1 MVALSSVA
9 TRTTRSV
16 RMFPSALVRA
26 EAWPSGESLKVG
38 VESESLE
45 ARWEALF
52 RRFGPI
58 IYHRCRT
65 LLGEN
70 AAAQDATQETFLR
83 VRRRLEQVP
92 DIDQSLSYI
101 YRVATNYCLNE
112 RRDQRLRPQPVADL
126 LDRSEASFED
136 HVSNRH
142 LVARLIARMPAHLR
156 APAFLHFVDGLDQGE
171 VAHVLHVSRRT
182 VVSRLSE
189 FLSRARRL
197 LEESPS

>member
-9 TRTTRSV
+9 SESTRWVPLS
-16 RMFPSALVRA
+16 PSALARA
-26 EAWPSGESLKVG
+26 EALPSGESLKTVA
-38 VESESLE
+38 EFEPLE

-65 LLGEN
+65 LLGED

-83 VRRRLEQVP
+83 VRRHLEQVP
-92 DIDQSLSYI
+92 DIDQALSYI

-126 LDRSEASFED
+126 LDPPEASFED
-136 HVSNRH
+136 RVSNRH
-142 LVARLIARMPAHLR
+142 LVTGLMARMPAHLR

-171 VAHVLHVSRRT
+171 VANVLHMSRRT

-197 LEESPS
+197 LEEFPS